1 MQIYDDFLPQDEC
14 QLLKEQICFNKNF
27 PFYLHNYVAL
37 CDEETSL
44 WNWYGTHVFY
54 EDGNINSQYFEFVN
68 EIFNP
73 KFIEMGIFKSLIRI
87 KANFYSNTDS
97 IKEHGSHRDYNY
109 SHNAAVYSLNTC
121 DGFTR
126 LESGDI
132 IHSIENRL
140 VIFDG
145 DQIHNSSTTTNQPV
159 RFNLNFNF
167 N

>member
-14 QLLKEQICFNKNF
+14 QLLREQICFNKDF
-27 PFYLHNYVAL
+27 PFHLHNYVAL
-37 CDEETSL
+37 CDEDASL

-54 EDGNINSQYFEFVN
+54 EDGNINSQYFESVN
-68 EIFNP
+68 EIFIP

-87 KANFYSNTDS
+87 KSNFYPHTKS
-97 IKEHGSHRDYNY
+97 IEEHGSHRDYNY

-126 LESGDI
+126 LEGGDI
-132 IHSIENRL
+132 INSVENRL
-140 VIFDG
+140 VVFDG
-145 DQIHNSSTTTNQPV
+145 SQSHNSSTTTNQPI